1 MPTDVS
7 LLKHARRLVD
17 HLARHSLLRD
27 HELDIPRE
35 ALRAAGQ
42 RDDLLEALTVVR
54 AREADALEAL
64 RGFLEAHG
72 ANGPCGCRCC
82 AAARGVLRR

>member
-1 MPTDVS
+1 MTTDT
-7 LLKHARRLVD
+7 LLTRARQLID
-17 HLARHSLLRD
+17 HLARNSLLRD
-27 HELDIPRE
+27 HELDLLRE

-54 AREADALEAL
+54 AREADALEVL
-64 RGFLEAHG
+64 RRYLAAHNAG
-72 ANGPCGCRCC
+72 APGSCPCC